1 MTRST
6 VAPWL
11 VPVLALLSLEGCIK
25 APEVVI
31 VDRKTALELQAGG
44 HHALAEEKLEQASL
58 KPGATPF
65 ETRDVG
71 SAVAR
76 SFDRDDE
83 GATDADLTDVL
94 LEKGCV
100 AEGFEALLV
109 ETPASCNGTFDGA
122 LVSTLVERTNRH
134 RRQIWQLMV
143 RKQPGLTEGEAARA
157 WRTVHLRDL
166 PCGARV
172 ERFPGQ
178 FEVKACP

>member
-1 MTRST
+1 MSRPPSV
-6 VAPWL
+6 VAFAL
-11 VPVLALLSLEGCIK
+11 CSALAGCIK

-44 HHALAEEKLEQASL
+44 HHAPAEEKLEQATMR
-58 KPGATPF
+58 PGATPF
-65 ETRDVG
+65 ETREVG

-83 GATDADLTDVL
+83 GATDADLTDSL
-94 LEKGCV
+94 LEKACV
-100 AEGFEALLV
+100 AEGFDGLLV
-109 ETPASCNGTFDGA
+109 QTPATCAIAVDGA
-122 LVSTLVERTNRH
+122 VVGALIERTSRH
-134 RRQIWQLMV
+134 RRQLWQLMV
-143 RKQPGLTEGEAARA
+143 RKQQGLTEAEAARA

-166 PCGARV
+166 PCGARI

>member
-1 MTRST
+1 MTRTLS
-6 VAPWL
+6 
-11 VPVLALLSLEGCIK
+11 PVWSALAALTLAGCIK

-58 KPGATPF
+58 RPGATPF
-65 ETRDVG
+65 ETREVG
-71 SAVAR
+71 TTVAR

-83 GATDADLTDVL
+83 GATDADLTDSL

-100 AEGFEALLV
+100 GEGFDALLV

-122 LVSTLVERTNRH
+122 VVAALVERTNRH
-134 RRQIWQLMV
+134 RRQLWQLMV
-143 RKQPGLTEGEAARA
+143 RKQSGLTEGEAARA